1 MAGSQGPQTFA
12 KRQRE
17 RAKQM
22 ERQRKFA
29 EKLERNAKKRE
40 AKRARDAGEI
50 VPEDVALDPTT
61 VAFDQNGAPAPS
73 TKPQNAVPT
82 SAGEALRKP

>member
-50 VPEDVALDPTT
+50 APDAALDPTT
-61 VAFDQNGAPAPS
+61 VAFDQNGAPKPS
-73 TKPQNAVPT
+73 TKPQDAAPS

>member
-50 VPEDVALDPTT
+50 LPGAAPDPAAVAP
-61 VAFDQNGAPAPS
+61 DQNGASLPPL
-73 TKPQNAVPT
+73 KPQDAVPT
-82 SAGEALRKP
+82 TASEAIRKP